1 MIFHHTGSMDTYIT
15 NKIVNNESRATGGN
29 VGYASTIDLFKLY
42 GETTL
47 KGVAGLCTLGDG
59 TVRDDMSEQE
69 CSDAGGTWNE
79 NLTELSRGLL
89 YFDLAQLKSEIES
102 RVNVQ
107 TDTSLQVILKLKD
120 VQGTQVAPSN
130 FTLELCPLISP
141 FTEGLGDNITTFGD
155 SFTANW
161 LSRTDSEDWSEP
173 GGVLTVDYTTPIAT
187 QIFSSG
193 LEDLEMDITD
203 WARRVWNDETIN
215 NGWMLKFTDELE
227 SDTRT
232 YFVKRFSSRH
242 SRNPMLRPMI
252 SVSWNN
258 FLIDD
263 HLDFYTGSTNKLT
276 IRNFVQGTASNTIN
290 PPKVTLSYGTWSKES
305 TASLV
310 SLGSIEQ
317 TGHYEAS
324 INVDLY
330 GEDSALATDITS
342 SGSILV
348 QERWTYEDDSTPANT
363 ILIHSGSITMNYP
376 LASASGVSK
385 EWRFSL
391 LDLKSS
397 YVTNESPQIRLF
409 VRERNLENEPVR
421 IPIQLP
427 SQIIRKAYYQVK
439 DTNNMKVII
448 PFSDK
453 LSTPNESTRI
463 STDASGMYFSFPAS
477 LLPRGRTYTIDV
489 AYYDRGE
496 RMVWESNMAFK
507 VK

>member
-1 MIFHHTGSMDTYIT
+1 MDTYIT

-59 TVRDDMSEQE
+59 TVRDDMTEQE
-69 CSDAGGTWNE
+69 CSDVSGTWNE

-89 YFDLAQLKSEIES
+89 YFDLAQLKAEIENQ
-102 RVNVQ
+102 VDVQ
-107 TDTSLQVILKLKD
+107 NEASLKVILSLKD
-120 VQGTQVAPSN
+120 VQGTQVAPS
-130 FTLELCPLISP
+130 FFDLELCPLEAS
-141 FTEGLGDNITTFGD
+141 FEEGLGDNITTFGD
-155 SFTANW
+155 SFAANW
-161 LSRTDSEDWSEP
+161 VSRTGTADWSEP
-173 GGVLTVDYTTPIAT
+173 GGELGVDYSAPIVT
-187 QIFSSG
+187 QTFTSG
-193 LEDLEMDITD
+193 TEDLEMDITS
-203 WARRVWNDETIN
+203 WVQSVWRGDRANY
-215 NGWMLKFTDELE
+215 GWMLKFTDALE
-227 SDTRT
+227 GDSKT

-252 SVSWNN
+252 TASWNN

-263 HLDFYTGSTNKLT
+263 HLDFYTGSSNKLT
-276 IRNFVQGTASNTIN
+276 IKNFVQGSAANTTN

-330 GEDSALATDITS
+330 GDDSALATDITS
-342 SGSILV
+342 SGSLLV
-348 QERWTYEDDSTPANT
+348 QERWTYEDDGSPANT
-363 ILIHSGSITMNYP
+363 ILIHSGSITMKYP

-391 LDLKSS
+391 VDLKSS
-397 YVTNESPQIRLF
+397 YVANESPQIRLF
-409 VRERNLENEPVR
+409 VRDRNLENEPVR
-421 IPIQLP
+421 IPIQLA
-427 SQIIRKAYYQVK
+427 SQIVRKAYYQVK